1 MKTIKRYWHYLMCTV
16 SRKYR
21 LTHVQHVDELPPWT
35 QRRMRREC
43 EEMDGRGWNSSEDMM
58 RDLLQEID
66 AEIRIL
72 RLERLGSHAELFG

>member
-1 MKTIKRYWHYLMCTV
+1 MKTIKLYWHYLMCTV

-43 EEMDGRGWNSSEDMM
+43 EEMDGRGWTSAEDMM

-66 AEIRIL
+66 GEKSDESAYRKVA
-72 RLERLGSHAELFG
+72 SFA

>member
-1 MKTIKRYWHYLMCTV
+1 MNTIKRYWHYLMCTV

-43 EEMDGRGWNSSEDMM
+43 EEMDPHVYSSAD
-58 RDLLQEID
+58 
-66 AEIRIL
+66 
-72 RLERLGSHAELFG
+72 ELFDSLDREIESERKQEREFPIRKAAAVFA